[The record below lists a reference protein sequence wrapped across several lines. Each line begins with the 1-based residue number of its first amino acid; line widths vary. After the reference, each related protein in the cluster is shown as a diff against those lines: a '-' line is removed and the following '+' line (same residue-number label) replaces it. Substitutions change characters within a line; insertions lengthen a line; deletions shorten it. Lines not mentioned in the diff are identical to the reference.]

1 MLEKFSEKI
10 KKPKGELL
18 DEDQYYQDCV
28 EYALSTGWVKKK
40 EKNILK
46 DKYLK
51 PIYQK
56 YLGLIEEVKNE
67 IKTENNPGT
76 TIEDIIEKLNLI
88 MERTRRIGSTDPGN
102 ITRSIGDFYKFSCR
116 EDTYTEYAAM
126 ALYQF
131 MAEIIN

>member
-1 MLEKFSEKI
+1 MLEKLPEKI

-18 DEDQYYQDCV
+18 NEDQYYGDCI

-40 EKNILK
+40 EKDIFK

-76 TIEDIIEKLNLI
+76 TIEDIVEKLNLI

-102 ITRSIGDFYKFSCR
+102 IIRSIRDFYKFSCR
-116 EDTYTEYAAM
+116 EDTYTEYAAL
-126 ALYQF
+126 ALCQTIT
-131 MAEIIN
+131 EIIR